1 MKHYDRTLKQSFVYI
16 LGLFILTFGISLSI
30 YAGLGV
36 SPVSSLAYAFT
47 LISGITIGTTTVLA
61 NVIFIIVQWI
71 LTKTFKLR
79 SYTVQLLVSIL
90 FGLFTDVTLS
100 LTESFLPI
108 PETMTMR
115 IIYLIASLLV
125 MSLGLLG
132 YLSAKMPLMPYDALT
147 YVISDTFH
155 VAFSKAKVT
164 GDVLNVVVAA
174 VLCLVTI
181 HAFGSIGFGTL
192 IAALLV
198 GKIIGFYMKL
208 WQKPLVRWML
218 TSKFD

>member
-1 MKHYDRTLKQSFVYI
+1 MKHYDRTLKQLFVYI
-16 LGLFILTFGISLSI
+16 LGLFILTLGISLSI

-36 SPVSSLAYAFT
+36 SPVSSLAYALT
-47 LISGITIGTTTVLA
+47 LVTSISIGITTVLA
-61 NVIFIIVQWI
+61 NLVFIVVQWI

-79 SYTVQLLVSIL
+79 SYTVQILVSIL

-100 LTESFLPI
+100 LTQAILPVPES
-108 PETMTMR
+108 MTMR
-115 IIYLIASLLV
+115 IVYLILSLLV
-125 MSLGLLG
+125 MGLGLLG

-155 VAFSKAKVT
+155 FAFSKAKIT
-164 GDVLNVVVAA
+164 GDVLNVLVAA

-181 HAFGSIGFGTL
+181 HSFGSIGFGTL
-192 IAALLV
+192 IAAVLV
-198 GKIIGFYMKL
+198 GKIIGFYMKR

>member
-1 MKHYDRTLKQSFVYI
+1 MKHYDRTLKQLFVYI
-16 LGLFILTFGISLSI
+16 LGLFILTLGISLSI

-36 SPVSSLAYAFT
+36 SPVSSLAYALT
-47 LISGITIGTTTVLA
+47 LVTSISIGITTVLA
-61 NVIFIIVQWI
+61 NLVFIVVQWI

-100 LTESFLPI
+100 LTQAILPVPES
-108 PETMTMR
+108 MTMR
-115 IIYLIASLLV
+115 IVYLILSLFV
-125 MSLGLLG
+125 MGLGLLG

-155 VAFSKAKVT
+155 FAFSKAKIT
-164 GDVLNVVVAA
+164 GDVLNVLVAA

-181 HAFGSIGFGTL
+181 HSFGSIGFGTL
-192 IAALLV
+192 IAAVLV
-198 GKIIGFYMKL
+198 GKIIGFYMKI

-218 TSKFD
+218 TSKFN